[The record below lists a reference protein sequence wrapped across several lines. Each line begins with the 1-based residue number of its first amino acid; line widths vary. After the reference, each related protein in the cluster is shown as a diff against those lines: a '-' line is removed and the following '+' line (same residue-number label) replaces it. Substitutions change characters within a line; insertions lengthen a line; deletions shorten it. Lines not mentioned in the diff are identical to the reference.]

1 MELSLWH
8 AAPPFMSIAMVF
20 NQRSLVR
27 PDEGVFFCLDVGEF
41 PEFLEVY
48 LKATLAVAEDA
59 TTGSP

>member
-1 MELSLWH
+1 
-8 AAPPFMSIAMVF
+8 MVF

-27 PDEGVFFCLDVGEF
+27 PDEGAFFCLDVGEF